1 MLLIKVDFREKD
13 LIALL
18 QLKIMNDANENDTN
32 CTNKHNIK
40 LKVDNL
46 KIGDVAFIEIDK
58 NENEI
63 SNELLLFE
71 RKSLNDLA
79 SSIKDGRYAEQ
90 SFRLDGYEAV
100 PNHNI
105 VYLIEGDIS
114 KYRESQFHRINKNT
128 LLSSMFSILYY
139 KGFSVVRTMN
149 VLETC
154 ELISSWADKLEREMG
169 GKSSKI
175 GNGRGSTKIP
185 YYKSDAYSSPCTACT
200 ASSTVA
206 RSDTFVESENNSII
220 AEKENTQFHI
230 ELNELQI
237 QKCNEHGSNDNN
249 TALQHYDY
257 CNVLKVKKE
266 KNANVTPENIGVIM
280 LSTIPGISSK
290 TAIVIMNEFK
300 TIAQLIKSFELNPHC
315 LNNICIESGGGKSR
329 KITSTCIENIRKY
342 LMNM

>member
-18 QLKIMNDANENDTN
+18 QVKLMNDSNDN
-32 CTNKHNIK
+32 NDNNNSIK

-63 SNELLLFE
+63 GDELLLFE

-90 SFRLDGYEAV
+90 SFRLDGYQPV

-105 VYLIEGDIS
+105 VYLIEGDLS
-114 KYRESQFHRINKNT
+114 RYRENKFSRINKKT

-149 VLETC
+149 VLETS
-154 ELISSWADKLEREMG
+154 ELIWSWTDKLEREMAS
-169 GKSSKI
+169 GKKM
-175 GNGRGSTKIP
+175 P
-185 YYKSDAYSSPCTACT
+185 YYTPNTPTPKINEFPSKAV
-200 ASSTVA
+200 ASTSAIVA
-206 RSDTFVESENNSII
+206 PI
-220 AEKENTQFHI
+220 QI
-230 ELNELQI
+230 ELECSRENEI
-237 QKCNEHGSNDNN
+237 KTNDKNVE
-249 TALQHYDY
+249 QSYDY
-257 CNVLKVKKE
+257 CSVLKVKKE

-300 TIAQLIKSFELNPHC
+300 TIGALIKSFEQNPHC
-315 LNNICIESGGGKSR
+315 LNKICIETNGKSR

-342 LMNM
+342 LLNI

>member
-1 MLLIKVDFREKD
+1 MILIKVDFREKE

-18 QLKIMNDANENDTN
+18 QLKIMNDAAAVNDDKEETN
-32 CTNKHNIK
+32 DKKNNMNSNMK

-46 KIGDVAFIEIDK
+46 KIGDIAFVEVDK

-63 SNELLLFE
+63 GEELVLFE

-90 SFRLDGYEAV
+90 SFRLDGYQAV

-105 VYLIEGDIS
+105 VYLIEGDLS
-114 KYRESQFHRINKNT
+114 KYRENKYTHITKKT

-154 ELISSWADKLEREMG
+154 DLVSSWAEKLEREMAVSG
-169 GKSSKI
+169 KKSSVKM
-175 GNGRGSTKIP
+175 P
-185 YYKSDAYSSPCTACT
+185 YYFPACSPAASSPTINNVLQNAADSRENT
-200 ASSTVA
+200 EHVQ
-206 RSDTFVESENNSII
+206 FNIEFNESE
-220 AEKENTQFHI
+220 TQ
-230 ELNELQI
+230 QVGGG
-237 QKCNEHGSNDNN
+237 QS
-249 TALQHYDY
+249 QPVSYDY
-257 CNVLKVKKE
+257 CSVLKVKKE
-266 KNANVTPENIGVIM
+266 KNANVTPENIGVII

-300 TIAQLIKSFELNPHC
+300 TIGQLIKSFELDPHC
-315 LNNICIESGGGKSR
+315 LNNICIETNNKSR
-329 KITSTCIENIRKY
+329 KITSTCIENVRKY
-342 LMNM
+342 LLNM

>member
-1 MLLIKVDFREKD
+1 MVLIKVDFREKD

-18 QLKIMNDANENDTN
+18 QLKLMNDSND
-32 CTNKHNIK
+32 NKNASIK

-46 KIGDVAFIEIDK
+46 KIGDIAFVEIDK
-58 NENEI
+58 NDNEI
-63 SNELLLFE
+63 GDELILFE

-90 SFRLDGYEAV
+90 SFRLDGYEPV
-100 PNHNI
+100 SNHNI

-114 KYRESQFHRINKNT
+114 KYRENQYTRINRNT

-149 VLETC
+149 LVETS
-154 ELISSWADKLEREMG
+154 ELIWSWADKLEREMD
-169 GKSSKI
+169 GKK
-175 GNGRGSTKIP
+175 TKSGVKKTA
-185 YYKSDAYSSPCTACT
+185 YYKSDDATATATAATATATAT
-200 ASSTVA
+200 ASN
-206 RSDTFVESENNSII
+206 SEFTM
-220 AEKENTQFHI
+220 AENKENVQMHI
-230 ELNELQI
+230 ELQMPEKGDKNVVQ
-237 QKCNEHGSNDNN
+237 S
-249 TALQHYDY
+249 YDY
-257 CNVLKVKKE
+257 CSILKVKKE

-300 TIAQLIKSFELNPHC
+300 TIGALIKSFELNPHC
-315 LNNICIESGGGKSR
+315 LNKICIETNGKSR

-342 LMNM
+342 LLNV

>member
-18 QLKIMNDANENDTN
+18 QLKMMNDAVNS
-32 CTNKHNIK
+32 NIK

-46 KIGDVAFIEIDK
+46 KIGDVSFIETDK

-63 SNELLLFE
+63 GDELLIFE

-90 SFRLDGYEAV
+90 SFRLDGYSVV

-105 VYLIEGDIS
+105 VYLIEGDLS
-114 KYRESQFHRINKNT
+114 KYRENQFSRINKKT

-149 VLETC
+149 VVETC
-154 ELISSWADKLEREMG
+154 DLVWNWADKLEREMVRTNSESG
-169 GKSSKI
+169 SK
-175 GNGRGSTKIP
+175 KMP
-185 YYKSDAYSSPCTACT
+185 YYKNDIT
-200 ASSTVA
+200 SSTSSTFTFNSNFN
-206 RSDTFVESENNSII
+206 SDTTVAENN
-220 AEKENTQFHI
+220 ENMQFHI
-230 ELNELQI
+230 ELELDTHQ
-237 QKCNEHGSNDNN
+237 DNN
-249 TALQHYDY
+249 EGGIDKVVAVEAQPYPYDY
-257 CNVLKVKKE
+257 CSVLKVKKE

-290 TAIVIMNEFK
+290 TAIAIMNEFK
-300 TIAQLIKSFELNPHC
+300 TIGQLIKSFELNAHC
-315 LNNICIESGGGKSR
+315 LNHVCIETNGKSR

-342 LMNM
+342 LLNIY

>member
-1 MLLIKVDFREKD
+1 MLLIKVDFREKE

-18 QLKIMNDANENDTN
+18 QLKMMNDDVNSNS
-32 CTNKHNIK
+32 NIK

-46 KIGDVAFIEIDK
+46 KIGDTVFVEIDV

-63 SNELLLFE
+63 GEELVVFE

-90 SFRLDGYEAV
+90 SFRLDGYQAV

-105 VYLIEGDIS
+105 VYLIEGDLS
-114 KYRESQFHRINKNT
+114 KYRENKYTRINKKT

-154 ELISSWADKLEREMG
+154 DLVSSWADKLEREMATSVK
-169 GKSSKI
+169 KSSVKM
-175 GNGRGSTKIP
+175 P
-185 YYKSDAYSSPCTACT
+185 YYVSAHAPPQLVSAIAD
-200 ASSTVA
+200 STDSTDSTIS
-206 RSDTFVESENNSII
+206 RENMQ
-220 AEKENTQFHI
+220 QFNI
-230 ELNELQI
+230 ELNDNDGGEVRMGQPQPQSQQSGGQPQPLQ
-237 QKCNEHGSNDNN
+237 S
-249 TALQHYDY
+249 YDY
-257 CNVLKVKKE
+257 CSVLKVKKE

-300 TIAQLIKSFELNPHC
+300 TIGQLIKSFELNPHC
-315 LNNICIESGGGKSR
+315 LNHVCIETNGKPR
-329 KITSTCIENIRKY
+329 KIASTCIENVRKY
-342 LMNM
+342 LLNM

>member
-13 LIALL
+13 LIALM
-18 QLKIMNDANENDTN
+18 QLKLINDSND
-32 CTNKHNIK
+32 NKNVSIK

-63 SNELLLFE
+63 GDELLLFE

-90 SFRLDGYEAV
+90 SFRLDGHQPV

-114 KYRESQFHRINKNT
+114 KYRESQYTRINKNT

-149 VLETC
+149 VVETS
-154 ELISSWADKLEREMG
+154 ELIWSWGDKLEREMDEKKA
-169 GKSSKI
+169 KSSVKK
-175 GNGRGSTKIP
+175 TA
-185 YYKSDAYSSPCTACT
+185 YYKGVAPVAPVAPVTAAAT
-200 ASSTVA
+200 
-206 RSDTFVESENNSII
+206 I
-220 AEKENTQFHI
+220 AENKENMQFHI
-230 ELNELQI
+230 ELNESELQM
-237 QKCNEHGSNDNN
+237 QAPEDNESNTKTNDKDVVV
-249 TALQHYDY
+249 QSYDY

-290 TAIVIMNEFK
+290 TAIAIMNEFK
-300 TIAQLIKSFELNPHC
+300 TIGQLIKSFEQNPHC
-315 LNNICIESGGGKSR
+315 LNKLCIETNGKQR
-329 KITSTCIENIRKY
+329 KITSTCIENIQRY
-342 LMNM
+342 LLNM

>member
-18 QLKIMNDANENDTN
+18 QLMNDSNDN
-32 CTNKHNIK
+32 NDISNNNSIK
-40 LKVDNL
+40 IKVDNL
-46 KIGDVAFIEIDK
+46 KIGDVAFVEIDK

-63 SNELLLFE
+63 GDELLLFE

-90 SFRLDGYEAV
+90 SFRLDGYEHV

-105 VYLIEGDIS
+105 VYLIEGDLS
-114 KYRESQFHRINKNT
+114 RYRENKFSRINKKT

-139 KGFSVVRTMN
+139 KGFSVVRSMN
-149 VLETC
+149 VVETS
-154 ELISSWADKLEREMG
+154 ELIWSWADKLEREMG
-169 GKSSKI
+169 GGKKSKSGSK
-175 GNGRGSTKIP
+175 KMP
-185 YYKSDAYSSPCTACT
+185 YYKNDII
-200 ASSTVA
+200 STFN
-206 RSDTFVESENNSII
+206 SNSESILAEN
-220 AEKENTQFHI
+220 KENSQFHI
-230 ELNELQI
+230 ELELEPPQENE
-237 QKCNEHGSNDNN
+237 GSDK
-249 TALQHYDY
+249 TVVQTYDY
-257 CNVLKVKKE
+257 CSVLKVKKE

-300 TIAQLIKSFELNPHC
+300 TIGALIKSFELNAHC
-315 LNNICIESGGGKSR
+315 LNKICIETNGKSR

-342 LMNM
+342 LLNM

>member
-18 QLKIMNDANENDTN
+18 QLKMMNDVNDDN
-32 CTNKHNIK
+32 NSIK

-46 KIGDVAFIEIDK
+46 KIGDVALIETDK

-63 SNELLLFE
+63 GDELLIFE

-90 SFRLDGYEAV
+90 SFRLDGYQAV

-105 VYLIEGDIS
+105 VYLIEGDLS
-114 KYRESQFHRINKNT
+114 KYRENQFSRINKKT

-149 VLETC
+149 VVETC
-154 ELISSWADKLEREMG
+154 ELVWSWADKLDREMVRTKLESG
-169 GKSSKI
+169 SKK
-175 GNGRGSTKIP
+175 TP
-185 YYKSDAYSSPCTACT
+185 YYKNDII
-200 ASSTVA
+200 SSTSSTFTSNSN
-206 RSDTFVESENNSII
+206 SDTTVSEN
-220 AEKENTQFHI
+220 KENMQFHI
-230 ELNELQI
+230 ELELETHQ
-237 QKCNEHGSNDNN
+237 DNN
-249 TALQHYDY
+249 QGGIDKVVTAQAAQPHPYDY
-257 CNVLKVKKE
+257 CSVLKVKKE

-290 TAIVIMNEFK
+290 TAIAIMNEFK
-300 TIAQLIKSFELNPHC
+300 TIGQLIKSFELNAHC
-315 LNNICIESGGGKSR
+315 LNKVCIETNGKSR

-342 LMNM
+342 LLNM

>member
-13 LIALL
+13 IIALL
-18 QLKIMNDANENDTN
+18 QLKLMTDNDSVNNN
-32 CTNKHNIK
+32 SIK

-46 KIGDVAFIEIDK
+46 KIGDVAFVEIDK

-63 SNELLLFE
+63 GDELILFE

-79 SSIKDGRYAEQ
+79 SSIKDGRYTEQ
-90 SFRLDGYEAV
+90 SFRLDGYQPI

-105 VYLIEGDIS
+105 VYLIEGDLS
-114 KYRESQFHRINKNT
+114 KYRESQFHRINKKT

-149 VLETC
+149 VAETS
-154 ELISSWADKLEREMG
+154 ELIWSWGDKLEREME
-169 GKSSKI
+169 GKKI
-175 GNGRGSTKIP
+175 NSGAKKMA
-185 YYKSDAYSSPCTACT
+185 YYKSDITSVSN
-200 ASSTVA
+200 SDFTV
-206 RSDTFVESENNSII
+206 SQN
-220 AEKENTQFHI
+220 KENVQFHI
-230 ELNELQI
+230 ELQMPEVP
-237 QKCNEHGSNDNN
+237 EENDKGDKNVV
-249 TALQHYDY
+249 QPYDY
-257 CNVLKVKKE
+257 CSILKVKKE

-300 TIAQLIKSFELNPHC
+300 TIGQLIKSFELNPHC
-315 LNNICIESGGGKSR
+315 LNKVCIETNGKSR

>member
-13 LIALL
+13 LIALM
-18 QLKIMNDANENDTN
+18 QLKLMNDSND
-32 CTNKHNIK
+32 NKNASIK

-46 KIGDVAFIEIDK
+46 KIGDVSFVEIDK
-58 NENEI
+58 NDNEI
-63 SNELLLFE
+63 GDELLLFE

-90 SFRLDGYEAV
+90 SFRLDGYQPV

-114 KYRESQFHRINKNT
+114 KYRENQYTRINRNT
-128 LLSSMFSILYY
+128 LLSSMFSVLYY

-149 VLETC
+149 VVETS
-154 ELISSWADKLEREMG
+154 ELIWSWGDKLEREMD
-169 GKSSKI
+169 GKKAKSGAK
-175 GNGRGSTKIP
+175 KMA
-185 YYKSDAYSSPCTACT
+185 YYKSDDATTAATATAATAT
-200 ASSTVA
+200 ASN
-206 RSDTFVESENNSII
+206 SEFTM
-220 AEKENTQFHI
+220 AENKENVQIHI
-230 ELNELQI
+230 ELQMFEENE
-237 QKCNEHGSNDNN
+237 SNATTNDKNVV
-249 TALQHYDY
+249 QSYDY

-300 TIAQLIKSFELNPHC
+300 TIGQLIKSFELNPHC
-315 LNNICIESGGGKSR
+315 LNHVCIETNGKPR
-329 KITSTCIENIRKY
+329 KIASTCIENVRKY
-342 LMNM
+342 LLNM

>member
-1 MLLIKVDFREKD
+1 MLLIKVDYREKD

-18 QLKIMNDANENDTN
+18 QLKLMNDNDN
-32 CTNKHNIK
+32 GNDKNNSIK

-46 KIGDVAFIEIDK
+46 KIGDVAFVETDQ

-63 SNELLLFE
+63 GDELMLFE

-90 SFRLDGYEAV
+90 SFRLDGYQSI

-105 VYLIEGDIS
+105 VYLIEGDLS
-114 KYRESQFHRINKNT
+114 RYRENKFSRINKNT

-154 ELISSWADKLEREMG
+154 DLVWSWGDKLEREMSRKRS
-169 GKSSKI
+169 KS
-175 GNGRGSTKIP
+175 GSDSIKIP
-185 YYKSDAYSSPCTACT
+185 YYKSEVPSV
-200 ASSTVA
+200 VA
-206 RSDTFVESENNSII
+206 VAVATDENDLN
-220 AEKENTQFHI
+220 AEEKKENMQFHI

-237 QKCNEHGSNDNN
+237 QRPEENVVVSDS
-249 TALQHYDY
+249 YDY
-257 CNVLKVKKE
+257 CSVLKVKKE

-280 LSTIPGISSK
+280 LSTIPGISTK
-290 TAIVIMNEFK
+290 TAVVIMNEFK
-300 TIAQLIKSFELNPHC
+300 TIGQLIKSFEQNPYC
-315 LNNICIESGGGKSR
+315 LNHVCIETGGGKSR

-342 LMNM
+342 LINTYY

>member
-1 MLLIKVDFREKD
+1 MILIKVDFREKE

-18 QLKIMNDANENDTN
+18 QLKIMNDAVNDDKEETSDKK
-32 CTNKHNIK
+32 NKIKSNIK

-46 KIGDVAFIEIDK
+46 KIGDIAFVEVDK

-63 SNELLLFE
+63 GEELILFE

-90 SFRLDGYEAV
+90 SFRLDGYQAV

-105 VYLIEGDIS
+105 VYLIEGDLS
-114 KYRESQFHRINKNT
+114 KYRENKYTHITKKT

-154 ELISSWADKLEREMG
+154 DLVSSWAEKLEREMVVSG
-169 GKSSKI
+169 KKSSVKM
-175 GNGRGSTKIP
+175 P
-185 YYKSDAYSSPCTACT
+185 YYACIQ
-200 ASSTVA
+200 SENPDSRENVN
-206 RSDTFVESENNSII
+206 VESDI
-220 AEKENTQFHI
+220 QFNM
-230 ELNELQI
+230 ELNEI
-237 QKCNEHGSNDNN
+237 QSSCNENEQQPTQQS
-249 TALQHYDY
+249 QYDY
-257 CNVLKVKKE
+257 CSVLKVKKE

-300 TIAQLIKSFELNPHC
+300 TIGQLIKSFELDPHC
-315 LNNICIESGGGKSR
+315 LNNMCIETNGKSR

-342 LMNM
+342 LLNM

>member
-1 MLLIKVDFREKD
+1 MLLIKVDFREKE

-18 QLKIMNDANENDTN
+18 QLKMMNDDVNSNN
-32 CTNKHNIK
+32 NIK

-46 KIGDVAFIEIDK
+46 KIGDIVFVEIDV

-63 SNELLLFE
+63 GEELVVFE

-90 SFRLDGYEAV
+90 SFRLDGFQAV

-105 VYLIEGDIS
+105 VYLIEGDLS
-114 KYRESQFHRINKNT
+114 KYRENKYTRINKKT

-149 VLETC
+149 MLETC
-154 ELISSWADKLEREMG
+154 DLVSSWADKLEREMAASVK
-169 GKSSKI
+169 KSSVKM
-175 GNGRGSTKIP
+175 P
-185 YYKSDAYSSPCTACT
+185 YYVSAHAHPQLVSAIAD
-200 ASSTVA
+200 STDS
-206 RSDTFVESENNSII
+206 RENVQ
-220 AEKENTQFHI
+220 QFNI
-230 ELNELQI
+230 ELNDNDGEVRIGQPQQSGGQPQPLQ
-237 QKCNEHGSNDNN
+237 S
-249 TALQHYDY
+249 YDY
-257 CNVLKVKKE
+257 CSVLKVKKE

-300 TIAQLIKSFELNPHC
+300 TIGQLIKSFELNPHC
-315 LNNICIESGGGKSR
+315 LNKICIETNGKSR

-342 LMNM
+342 LINI

>member
-18 QLKIMNDANENDTN
+18 QLKTMNDSNDN
-32 CTNKHNIK
+32 NDKNKNNSIK

-46 KIGDVAFIEIDK
+46 KIGDVAFIETDK

-63 SNELLLFE
+63 GDELLIFE

-90 SFRLDGYEAV
+90 SFRLDGYQAV

-105 VYLIEGDIS
+105 VYLIEGDLS
-114 KYRESQFHRINKNT
+114 RYRENKFSRINKKT

-149 VLETC
+149 VIETS
-154 ELISSWADKLEREMG
+154 ELIWSWADKLEREMG
-169 GKSSKI
+169 GGKKSKSGIEKM
-175 GNGRGSTKIP
+175 P
-185 YYKSDAYSSPCTACT
+185 YYKSDVTLV
-200 ASSTVA
+200 ASSA
-206 RSDTFVESENNSII
+206 DSAIEENK
-220 AEKENTQFHI
+220 EKSQFHI
-230 ELNELQI
+230 ELQTPEVN
-237 QKCNEHGSNDNN
+237 GSDKNVVQ
-249 TALQHYDY
+249 TYDY
-257 CNVLKVKKE
+257 CSVIKIKKE

-300 TIAQLIKSFELNPHC
+300 TIGSLIKSFEQNPHC
-315 LNNICIESGGGKSR
+315 LNKICIETNGKSR

-342 LMNM
+342 LLNV

>member
-18 QLKIMNDANENDTN
+18 QLKMMNDSNDN
-32 CTNKHNIK
+32 NDKNKNNSIK

-46 KIGDVAFIEIDK
+46 KIGDVAFIETDK

-63 SNELLLFE
+63 GDELLIFE

-90 SFRLDGYEAV
+90 SFRLDGYQAV

-105 VYLIEGDIS
+105 VYLIEGDLS
-114 KYRESQFHRINKNT
+114 KYRENQFSRINKKT

-149 VLETC
+149 VVETC
-154 ELISSWADKLEREMG
+154 DLVWSWADKLEREMVRTKLESG
-169 GKSSKI
+169 SKK
-175 GNGRGSTKIP
+175 NP
-185 YYKSDAYSSPCTACT
+185 YYKSDTT
-200 ASSTVA
+200 SSTSSTFTFNSNSN
-206 RSDTFVESENNSII
+206 SDTTVTENN
-220 AEKENTQFHI
+220 EKMQFHI
-230 ELNELQI
+230 ELELELDTHQENNEGGIDKVVAVAAQPYP
-237 QKCNEHGSNDNN
+237 
-249 TALQHYDY
+249 YDY
-257 CNVLKVKKE
+257 CSVLKVKKE

-290 TAIVIMNEFK
+290 TAIAIMNEFK
-300 TIAQLIKSFELNPHC
+300 TIGQLIKSFELNAHC
-315 LNNICIESGGGKSR
+315 LNKVCIETNGKSR

-342 LMNM
+342 LLNIY

>member
-1 MLLIKVDFREKD
+1 MLLIKVDFREKE

-18 QLKIMNDANENDTN
+18 QLKMMNDDVNSNS
-32 CTNKHNIK
+32 NIK

-46 KIGDVAFIEIDK
+46 KIGDIVFVEIDV

-63 SNELLLFE
+63 GEELVVFE

-90 SFRLDGYEAV
+90 SFRLDGYQAV

-105 VYLIEGDIS
+105 VYLIEGDLS
-114 KYRESQFHRINKNT
+114 KYRENKYTRINKKT

-154 ELISSWADKLEREMG
+154 DLVSSWADKLEREMAASVK
-169 GKSSKI
+169 KSSVKM
-175 GNGRGSTKIP
+175 P
-185 YYKSDAYSSPCTACT
+185 YYVSAHAHPQLVSVIAD
-200 ASSTVA
+200 STDS
-206 RSDTFVESENNSII
+206 RENVQ
-220 AEKENTQFHI
+220 QFNI
-230 ELNELQI
+230 ELNDNDGGEVRIGQPQPSGQPQPQQPGGQPQPQQPGGQSQPLQ
-237 QKCNEHGSNDNN
+237 S
-249 TALQHYDY
+249 YDY
-257 CNVLKVKKE
+257 CSVLKVKKE

-300 TIAQLIKSFELNPHC
+300 TIGHLIKSFELNPHC
-315 LNNICIESGGGKSR
+315 LNHVCIETNGKPR
-329 KITSTCIENIRKY
+329 KIASTCIENVRKY
-342 LMNM
+342 LLNM